1 VAWPKGKSK
10 VGLGPRPVGSAKV
23 PGSGRKPG
31 TPNKATAKREAV
43 IAATGMTPL
52 EYMIEVMRTSTDAGM
67 KLRAAEGAAP
77 YVHPK
82 LAQMALTHDV
92 TDSLAEVLS
101 RIGSKR
107 RDGS

>member
-1 VAWPKGKSK
+1 VAARQK
-10 VGLGPRPVGSAKV
+10 VA
-23 PGSGRKPG
+23 GSGRRKG
-31 TPNKATAKREAV
+31 TPNKVTAKREAE
-43 IAATGMTPL
+43 IAAAGVTPL
-52 EYMIEVMRTSTDAGM
+52 EYMISVMRESPDSAM
-67 KLRAAEGAAP
+67 RLRAAEGAAP

-107 RDGS
+107 SDGS